1 MRKRPSKTESVM
13 VDTQDQV
20 AEICAACRAQ
30 GRFAFDT
37 EFVME
42 DRYLPEAC
50 LLQIAT
56 EDTIFLIDPFLELDL
71 GDIWQLVTDP
81 RVETVVH
88 AGQEDLALAVQ
99 HTGQTPRRIF
109 DLQLVAG
116 LVGYEYPL
124 SLQRLVQQSLHIRL
138 HKSKTL
144 TDWRK
149 RPLTGDQLRYAAEDV
164 AHLLRIRD
172 KIGDRLGRMS
182 REAWADEENARYED
196 ITLYRRAEED
206 KLFRVKGAG
215 SLKPR
220 QLAIMRSLLAWRDQL
235 AERYNRPPR
244 VMLKDHLLV
253 EIARHEITEF
263 EDIRNLRGLNLRDN
277 DVRIVGGEVRKA
289 LKTPPDSWPSPQPR
303 QEETPN
309 EAVLVALATAVV
321 RSYCLE
327 HKLAYGLVA
336 SQRSIKELIR
346 HCVAGSKRRSKDIAL
361 LRGWRGE
368 TVGVMLDQVLT
379 GQRTVHVEPVEG
391 VLGVHVGR
399 RKTGEGQQRK
409 RARRPT
415 SD

>member
-1 MRKRPSKTESVM
+1 MPKRPNKTEAIM
-13 VDTQDQV
+13 VAGQDQV
-20 AEICAACRAQ
+20 DQICAACRAQ

-56 EDTIFLIDPFLELDL
+56 EDTIFLIDPFLKLDL
-71 GDIWQLVTDP
+71 SGVWQLVADP

-99 HTGQTPRRIF
+99 HTGEVPRRIF

-144 TDWRK
+144 TDWRR
-149 RPLTGDQLRYAAEDV
+149 RPLTDDQLRYAAEDV
-164 AHLLRIRD
+164 EFLLRIRD
-172 KIGDRLGRMS
+172 KIGDRLARLQR
-182 REAWADEENARYED
+182 REWADEENARYED

-220 QLAIMRSLLAWRDQL
+220 QLAVMRSLLAWRDQL

-253 EIARHEITEF
+253 EIARHEITSF
-263 EDIRNLRGLNLRDN
+263 EDIRHLRGMNLRDN
-277 DVRIVGGEVRKA
+277 DVRAVCGEVRSA
-289 LKTPPDSWPSPQPR
+289 LQTPPETWPSPQPP
-303 QEETPN
+303 QEESPN

-336 SQRSIKELIR
+336 SQRLIKELIR
-346 HCVAGSKRRSKDIAL
+346 HCVSGTEADKKDVAL
-361 LRGWRGE
+361 LRGWRGA
-368 TVGVMLDQVLT
+368 TVGVMLDEVLT
-379 GQRTVHVEPVEG
+379 GKRSVHVQPVDG
-391 VLGVHVGR
+391 ALAVHVGERKSGDAPQRSKGR
-399 RKTGEGQQRK
+399 RRTQ
-409 RARRPT
+409 
-415 SD
+415 D